1 MQNGLD
7 YIRSCQ
13 HDDGG
18 FAEAGRNTN
27 PGTSWFAV
35 MAIVA
40 AGEDPHD
47 WKVNGT
53 SAIDYWKSAE
63 DAVNPEGTAELGKM
77 VTLIAAAGEDPHN
90 FGGHDYLA
98 ELKGR
103 MKSSGQFGDFVYTTY
118 WGVFAL
124 ISAGEDAS
132 KPVAWR
138 RRDHGPY
145 RRRRTD

>member
-1 MQNGLD
+1 MHNGPD

-13 HDDGG
+13 LDDGG
-18 FAEAGRNTN
+18 FAEAGRSTN

-77 VTLIAAAGEDPHN
+77 VTLIAAAGEDPRT
-90 FGGHDYLA
+90 FGGRDYLV

-103 MKSSGQFGDFVYTTY
+103 MKSDGQFGDFVDTTD
-118 WGVFAL
+118 WGVFGLGSPAEECAP
-124 ISAGEDAS
+124 SF
-132 KPVAWR
+132 P
-138 RRDHGPY
+138 HC
-145 RRRRTD
+145 